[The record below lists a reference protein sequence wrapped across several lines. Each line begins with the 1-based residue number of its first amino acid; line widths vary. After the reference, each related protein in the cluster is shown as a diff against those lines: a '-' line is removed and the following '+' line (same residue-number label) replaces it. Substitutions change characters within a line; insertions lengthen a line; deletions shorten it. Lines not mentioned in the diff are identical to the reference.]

1 MTIRRA
7 EGSDATS
14 LAALY
19 EMVWSMEVGILGE
32 KLAEERCPNAG
43 TVRNWLERDPYFVIE
58 EQGEIVAAIGCE
70 ARHRTLHLVH
80 LVTNPDHRRS
90 GFAEMLMKRAEAYAR
105 EIGAVKLW
113 FDSAPELKA
122 AHKLYL
128 KLGYSLCGRLKAH
141 YWGTDIV
148 LYEKML

>member
-7 EGSDATS
+7 KGSDAAS

-19 EMVWSMEVGILGE
+19 KTVWSLEAGILSE
-32 KLAEERCPNAG
+32 KLAKERCPEAD
-43 TVRNWLERDPYFVIE
+43 TIRTWLEQDSYFVIE
-58 EQGEIVAAIGCE
+58 EQGEIVAAVGCE
-70 ARHRTLHLVH
+70 VRHGTLHLVH
-80 LVTNPDHRRS
+80 LVTHPGYRRR
-90 GFAEMLMKRAEAYAR
+90 GFAIALMNKSDEYAR
-105 EIGAVKLW
+105 KIGANKLW

-122 AHKLYL
+122 AHELYL